1 MPAADAAG
9 TRAAGR
15 RGSLTSEAVLDTALQ
30 IVDESD
36 LDGLTMRRV
45 AADLGVDP
53 MTLYRY
59 VDGKEALLDGIVE
72 TLWRQV
78 AQQRLDNSHWADAL
92 RSFAASLRA
101 VVQAHPAA
109 TGLLLTRPAVPRPT
123 LEAFEALLDLLR
135 HAGFEDRD
143 AARLIRVV
151 TSVVLTEAAGA
162 LTYRALAADDHDSAP
177 EPVDGWISLAQLLP
191 DDTPAN
197 LVRTAYLIC
206 APQEAEDDVT
216 FLVDLVLKGAQG
228 LHDSTSI
235 EPQT

>member
-1 MPAADAAG
+1 MPAADAARTG
-9 TRAAGR
+9 ATRR
-15 RGSLTSEAVLDTALQ
+15 RGSLTRDAVLDAALK
-30 IVDESD
+30 IVDEAD
-36 LDGLTMRRV
+36 IDGLTMRRV

-78 AQQRLDNSHWADAL
+78 AQVRLEVSDWGDAL

-101 VVQAHPAA
+101 VVQAHPTA

-135 HAGFEDRD
+135 DAGFEDRD

-162 LTYRALAADDHDSAP
+162 LTYRDLAPQTGHATP

-206 APQEAEDDVT
+206 APQEAGDDVA

-228 LHDSTSI
+228 LHRGT
-235 EPQT
+235 

>member
-1 MPAADAAG
+1 MPAADPAR
-9 TRAAGR
+9 TRATRR
-15 RGSLTSEAVLDTALQ
+15 RGSLTREAVLAAALQ
-30 IVDESD
+30 IVDELD
-36 LDGLTMRRV
+36 VDGLTMRRV

-53 MTLYRY
+53 MTLYRH

-72 TLWRQV
+72 SLWRQV
-78 AQQRLDNSHWADAL
+78 AQQRLEVSDWADAL

-101 VVQAHPAA
+101 VVRAHPAA
-109 TGLLLTRPAVPRPT
+109 TALLLTRPAVPRPT

-135 HAGFEDRD
+135 GAGFDDRD

-162 LTYRALAADDHDSAP
+162 LTYRALAPQPDDPAP

-206 APQEAEDDVT
+206 APQEADDDVT
-216 FLVDLVLKGAQG
+216 FLIDLVLKGAQA
-228 LHDSTSI
+228 LDRALI
-235 EPQT
+235 EPPS